1 MAAAIRRM
9 YRWLQAPFALPGPL
23 MPRQGLHAAGSQCI
37 SALEQTSEEAVAFS
51 VIAEKAVDYNDKYYE
66 PDQAASVVIIITVTV
81 LEAFFPALLLAAV
94 HSFVIVSHIKTS
106 VFFIIL

>member
-1 MAAAIRRM
+1 
-9 YRWLQAPFALPGPL
+9 

-81 LEAFFPALLLAAV
+81 LEAFFPAPLLAAV